1 MKTNTQPPLPRAGR
15 AGWGQGAEQTL
26 PNVDSSEA
34 LGPGVG
40 EPAEEP
46 GGTLRSLSRGLV
58 TWGHLGVPLGC
69 PLWEA
74 EELQVGQLPRALPL
88 STKAENCGLPGVWR
102 LSGRTTSSSTF
113 SALQGSLG
121 SPAGVSEE
129 GCALQRVCFP
139 LRSMKETQQ
148 FTGT

>member
-1 MKTNTQPPLPRAGR
+1 M
-15 AGWGQGAEQTL
+15 
-26 PNVDSSEA
+26 DSSEA

-40 EPAEEP
+40 EPRELEQ
-46 GGTLRSLSRGLV
+46 RLSSVGAPWL
-58 TWGHLGVPLGC
+58 PLGC
-69 PLWEA
+69 PLFEA

-88 STKAENCGLPGVWR
+88 STKAENCGLPGIWR

-139 LRSMKETQQ
+139 IRSMKETQQ